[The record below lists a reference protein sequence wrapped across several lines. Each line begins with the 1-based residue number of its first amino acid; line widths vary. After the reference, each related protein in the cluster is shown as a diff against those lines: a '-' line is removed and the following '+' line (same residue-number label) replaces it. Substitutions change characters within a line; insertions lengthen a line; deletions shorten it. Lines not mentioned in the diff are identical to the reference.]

1 MQEAIYAHLR
11 IKELRRA
18 AEQQRLAKLAQAEQ
32 RELSAQRKLILALM
46 TRIGM
51 L

>member
-1 MQEAIYAHLR
+1 MQEAIYASLR
-11 IKELRRA
+11 TKELRRA
-18 AEQQRLAKLAQAEQ
+18 AEQQRLAKLARTEQ
-32 RELSAQRKLILALM
+32 RAPHAQRKLILALM